1 MGQKCGPNKNKINLD
16 QLDNELLPSKTKTKI
31 NKNDIVIGIDFGTS
45 GIACAYGFFEN
56 ESEPTP
62 IYFNGQA
69 DKNKISAEI
78 ILDDDLNVI
87 AFGNDCSSYDNS
99 INEKNYHH
107 FSKIKMNLYDRIYKV
122 KARNSDKEVDI
133 QYIIKLML
141 IEIKKKAIEQ
151 IKLSIFFFDEN
162 KIHWVITVPAIWD
175 LKSKQ
180 IMKDAAEEAGMIR
193 EDDDISN
200 FFALEPEA
208 ASIYYQKSPQA
219 NQELKDSEVPFIVC
233 DFGGGTVDIVTQRK
247 IKTNSGLHFIE
258 EYPPIGGNYGC
269 NKINEYFMERIIKEL
284 FGEKCF
290 NEAKIN
296 ICRNRYN
303 DWFEFENKIEEF
315 KKKFTRKDLIGK
327 NFSIDCDIFEPYCKK
342 DNKDLKDLIERFN
355 KKNKNY
361 ILGIDRNWRIFFPY
375 KIIYDLMEELTN
387 KISKSIELILEET
400 SIETIIFSGGA
411 SVNPIIRQLIQEKI
425 KSINIVQSHNPEVAI
440 SYGSVLFSYD
450 HNVISPRKAKY
461 SFGIKKREVWNEN
474 LHHNGGI
481 KIYDELD
488 EIYKCENLFSKFIDK
503 NENISTDKEI
513 VKSYRMCSSKV
524 AVELYK
530 TEYKNIIFCDE
541 KDEKGNLKIFK
552 FGEFIIDVGD
562 NFDIKKRSAKVK
574 MKIGGTFISAE
585 AIYCKTGESAKTTCL
600 FD

>member
-1 MGQKCGPNKNKINLD
+1 MGQKSSLNKNKINLV
-16 QLDNELLPSKTKTKI
+16 QLDNELLPKEKTRI

-45 GIACAYGFFEN
+45 GIACAYGFFKN
-56 ESEPTP
+56 KNEPTP
-62 IYFNGQA
+62 VYFNGQA
-69 DKNKISAEI
+69 DKNKISTEI

-87 AFGNDCSSYDNS
+87 AFGNECSSYDIS
-99 INEKNYHH
+99 INEENYHH
-107 FSKIKMNLYDRIYKV
+107 FYKIKMNLYDRIYKV
-122 KARNSDKEVDI
+122 KARNSNKEVDI

-151 IKLSIFFFDEN
+151 IKLTIPSLDEN
-162 KIHWVITVPAIWD
+162 MIHWVITVPAIWD

-180 IMKDAAEEAGMIR
+180 IMKDAAQEAGMIR

-208 ASIYYQKSPQA
+208 ASIYYQSSPQA
-219 NQELKDSEVPFIVC
+219 NQEIKDSENPFIVC

-247 IKTNSGLHFIE
+247 VKTNSNFQFNE

-284 FGEKCF
+284 FGEECF
-290 NEAKIN
+290 NETKNN
-296 ICRNRYN
+296 ICKNRYN
-303 DWFEFENKIEEF
+303 EWIEFENKIEEF
-315 KKKFTRKDLIGK
+315 KKRFIREELISQ
-327 NFSIDCDIFEPYCKK
+327 NYIIDCDIFEHYCNE
-342 DNKDLKDLIERFN
+342 DIKDLIMKFN
-355 KKNKNY
+355 DKHRNY
-361 ILGIDRNWRIFFPY
+361 ELKLHRSWKILFPF
-375 KIIYDLMEELTN
+375 KIIYDLMDELTN
-387 KISKSIELILEET
+387 KISEYISQIIEEV

-411 SVNPIIRQLIQEKI
+411 SVNPIIRQLIQDKN
-425 KSINIVQSHNPEVAI
+425 KSIKIVLSHNPEVAI

-450 HNVISPRKAKY
+450 HNVITPRKAKY
-461 SFGIKKREVWNEN
+461 SFGIKCNVKWDEE
-474 LHHNGGI
+474 LHHNGGK
-481 KIYDELD
+481 KIYDEL
-488 EIYKCENLFSKFIDK
+488 YKNYRCENLFSKFIDK
-503 NENISTDKEI
+503 NESISSNKEI
-513 VKSYRMCSSKV
+513 VNSYKMSFSKV

-530 TEYKNIIFCDE
+530 TEYKNITFCDE

-562 NFDIKKRSAKVK
+562 NFDIKKRGALVK
-574 MKIGGTFISAE
+574 MKIGGTFISSK